1 MAQPTE
7 PQYRPDA
14 WAYTNAR
21 TYLILLTL
29 RDERGSEQWT
39 IRAGWNV
46 THVSGEV
53 IINAQAR
60 EIAWLDLAPD
70 DEEREWKTLHMP
82 KVNSIGATVTVARA
96 LAEMIKDGAYE
107 FGRSTN

>member
-1 MAQPTE
+1 MIMAQSTE
-7 PQYRPDA
+7 PQYRPGD
-14 WAYTNAR
+14 WAYANAR
-21 TYLILLTL
+21 TYLILLNL

-39 IRAGWNV
+39 IRAGWQV

-60 EIAWLDLAPD
+60 EITWLDLAPGN
-70 DEEREWKTLHMP
+70 EPPEWKTLRMP
-82 KVNSIGATVTVARA
+82 KVNSIGATVAVARA
-96 LAEMIKDGAYE
+96 LAEMVKE